1 MTKNRQILVV
11 MLCAALALS
20 VAWRAALS
28 ADDSSLLRGWMAQ
41 FIHYTPARPAPDT
54 PFLAENGKFVTL
66 QAFKGKV
73 ALVNFWA
80 TWCAPCLREM
90 PSLDRVA
97 ATLATEDFLVAAVSI
112 DRGGAKAARPFLEK
126 LGVEKLRLFLDPK
139 MALAGSLGV
148 RGMPTTFLI
157 DRKGRVVGALTG
169 PAEWDSPEAVAL
181 IRSYLNKP

>member
-1 MTKNRQILVV
+1 MTKHRQILFF
-11 MLCAALALS
+11 MLCAALAFP

-28 ADDSSLLRGWMAQ
+28 ADDPSRLQGRMAQ

-54 PFLAENGKFVTL
+54 PFLDESGKFVTL
-66 QAFKGKV
+66 QALKGKV

-90 PSLDRVA
+90 PSLDLVA
-97 ATLATEDFLVAAVSI
+97 TILAQEDFLVAAVSI
-112 DRGGAKAARPFLEK
+112 DRGGAKTARAFLK
-126 LGVEKLRLFLDPK
+126 KIGARRMQLFLDPK
-139 MALAGSLGV
+139 MELAGSLGV

-157 DRKGRVVGALTG
+157 DREGHVVGGLTG
-169 PAEWDSPEAVAL
+169 PAEWGSPEAVAL